1 MMEHFR
7 QEMERLAGE
16 LLGLTDAV
24 ERAIE
29 TAIRSLLERRADLAE
44 EVIRGDDAIDRE
56 EIRLEEE
63 CIRILVLHQ
72 PVATDLRS
80 VVAALKINSDLER
93 MADLAAE
100 IGEHALALARSLDH
114 RPFPDGLQAMT
125 DRVVRM
131 VRDSINAFVRSDP
144 DSARAVCVLDQEIDR
159 DHREIIDALKATIRS
174 DPDQLDAGFHLFS
187 IARYLERIADHA
199 ANIAEDVVYMKEG
212 KIIRHQPGH
221 LAAAM

>member
-1 MMEHFR
+1 MMKHFR
-7 QEMERLAGE
+7 QEMEELAGE
-16 LLGLTDAV
+16 LLRLTDAV
-24 ERAIE
+24 EQAIE
-29 TAIRSLLERRADLAE
+29 KAIRSLLQRRADLAE

-100 IGEHALALARSLDH
+100 IGEHALALARTPDH

-125 DRVVRM
+125 DRVVQM
-131 VRDSINAFVRSDP
+131 ERDSINAFVRSDS
-144 DSARAVCVLDQEIDR
+144 DGARAVCVLDQEIDR

-212 KIIRHQPGH
+212 KIIRHQPEH